1 MKLHFATLLLILCC
15 LSYSQVG
22 VNTQSPESQ
31 LDVNGD
37 VTFRGKVYTGGD
49 DTTLGNPGVKGQ
61 VLVSSG
67 PGEPPKWLT
76 LNIPDDEG
84 KYYLIYN
91 DTFDDLTGVSFS
103 SSEITGLNLYTKGTL
118 LTSLS
123 GWKKIPDLSQNF
135 EVFSIQN
142 KTYFTFETVVQ
153 MASTSAAYKLDAI
166 EYACGIFVDGKLE
179 GVRINTVE
187 QAGDSYGS
195 FKTITILHVSENVPK
210 GTHTLDVAC
219 TRRANYSTSVNLGIG
234 RSVLAENLNNF
245 MARSSM
251 KIEVFEIPDEY
262 VDIEE

>member
-1 MKLHFATLLLILCC
+1 MKLYAATFLLALSC

-22 VNTQSPESQ
+22 IKTETPKSQ

-37 VTFRGKVYTGGD
+37 ATFRGKVYTEGT
-49 DTTLGNPGVKGQ
+49 DTNLGNPGVKGQ

-67 PGEPPKWLT
+67 PGQPPRWLT
-76 LNIPDDEG
+76 LNIPDDQG

-91 DTFDDLTGVSFS
+91 DTFDDHTGVSFS
-103 SSEITGLNLYTKGTL
+103 SSEITGLNAYAKGTL

-123 GWKKIPDLSQNF
+123 GWKKIPDMSQQF
-135 EVFSIQN
+135 EVFSVNN
-142 KTYFTFETVVQ
+142 KTYFTFETVAQ
-153 MASTSAAYKLDAI
+153 IGSTTGSNYLDAA
-166 EYACGIFVDGKLE
+166 EFACGIFVDGKLE

-187 QAGDSYGS
+187 QSGEAYGP
-195 FKTITILHVSENVPK
+195 FRTFTMLHVSENVAK

-219 TRRANYSTSVNLGIG
+219 TRRANYSTSVSLGIG
-234 RSVLAENLNNF
+234 RSANANNLNNF
-245 MARSSM
+245 MAQSSM